1 MSGVFDPYWRAA
13 AEHVLS
19 LLIDTRKVA
28 APWEFEPLL
37 PGCVPWSRSPGLD
50 QIDAMIVHKG
60 RLAEVARPL
69 LAQAFGSFV
78 ASFANEVFVVLS
90 RTGTPVPQD
99 NEHLNRDALLAQAM
113 RHPEG
118 PGAAQGVAPADAPV
132 LPTRQTR
139 MAATYVGDGRVLIET
154 AFGHLML
161 VDGRDTAIAPHLI
174 RDGWFDRNVT
184 LALGS
189 HLRPGMVFMDVGANF
204 GTYSLV
210 AAACVGDSG
219 RVIAV
224 EPAPALADLAIEN
237 LTMNGFG
244 PRSEVL
250 RYALADSDGTQ
261 ILYEFRTRQGSNTL
275 HRHVA
280 DAAREKYGESI
291 HAREVPCRTL
301 DGVVRDLALA
311 RIDLVKIDVEGFE
324 YQVLSGAQTMLRDHR
339 PMILLEWHSDF
350 FAGRMDDA
358 HALHHMLTDEFGY
371 RLHRIGSE
379 GAIRPVDFDALMD
392 MGHSDVL
399 ALPAQ

>member
-1 MSGVFDPYWRAA
+1 MSGVLDPYWRDA
-13 AEHVLS
+13 AEHVRSLS
-19 LLIDTRKVA
+19 IDTRKVA

-37 PGCVPWSRSPGLD
+37 PGCVHGPRLVSLD
-50 QIDAMIVHKG
+50 QIDALIVHKG
-60 RLAEVARPL
+60 RLAEISQPL
-69 LAQAFGSFV
+69 LVQALDSFV

-90 RTGTPVPQD
+90 RTGTPVPPE
-99 NEHLNRDALLAQAM
+99 NHHVNLDALLAQAQ
-113 RHPEG
+113 RHQEEPE
-118 PGAAQGVAPADAPV
+118 AAQGVVASDGPV
-132 LPTRQTR
+132 LPTRQAR
-139 MAATYVGDGRVLIET
+139 MPATYVGDGRVLIET

-189 HLRPGMVFMDVGANF
+189 HLRPGMVFVDVGANF

-224 EPAPALADLAIEN
+224 EPAPALADLTFEN

-250 RYALADSDGTQ
+250 RYALADRDGTQ
-261 ILYEFRTRQGSNTL
+261 TLYEFRTRQGSNTL
-275 HRHVA
+275 HQHVA
-280 DAAREKYGESI
+280 DAAREKYGEVI
-291 HAREVPCRTL
+291 HAREVACRTL
-301 DGVVRDLALA
+301 DGIVRDLALA
-311 RIDLVKIDVEGFE
+311 QINMVKIDVEGFE
-324 YQVLSGAQTMLRDHR
+324 YQVLSGAQAMLRDHR

-358 HALHHMLTDEFGY
+358 HALHHMLTVQFGY
-371 RLHRIGSE
+371 RLNVIGSE
-379 GAIRPVDFDALMD
+379 GAIGPVDFDALMD

-399 ALPAQ
+399 AIPAQ

>member
-19 LLIDTRKVA
+19 LAIDTRKVA

-69 LAQAFGSFV
+69 LAQAFESFV

-99 NEHLNRDALLAQAM
+99 NQHLNRDALLAQAM
-113 RHPEG
+113 RHPEV
-118 PGAAQGVAPADAPV
+118 PAAAQGVAPADAPV
-132 LPTRQTR
+132 LPTRQAR
-139 MAATYVGDGRVLIET
+139 MAATYVGEGRVLIET

-224 EPAPALADLAIEN
+224 EPAPALADLAFEN

-244 PRSEVL
+244 SRSEVL

-275 HRHVA
+275 HQHVA
-280 DAAREKYGESI
+280 DAAREKYGEAI
-291 HAREVPCRTL
+291 HTREVPCRTL

-311 RIDLVKIDVEGFE
+311 QIDLVKIDVEGFE
-324 YQVLSGAQTMLRDHR
+324 YQVLSGAQAMLRENR
-339 PMILLEWHSDF
+339 PKILLEWHSDF
-350 FAGRMDDA
+350 FAGRLEDA
-358 HALHHMLTDEFGY
+358 HALHHMLTEEFAY

-379 GAIRPVDFDALMD
+379 GAMQPVDFDALMD